1 MRSLLGSQAE
11 SRHETAP
18 RYGFGTGQRAAY
30 DIMYGGPGTDKGR
43 PCRLSPGPIY
53 MPGAGPNRGP
63 KFSFGT
69 GPAAGSCGST
79 ANKGSAQE
87 PGPGDYELSAAV
99 GPQFSSLART
109 APKFTWGS
117 TVRDTGGAKV
127 RATLG
132 LPNATPL
139 YTHAVAFLTTR
150 TTTPPPRHA
159 RATQTHTHTR
169 TADIPAARHTRLRS
183 SGVAA
188 LPTCAPPSPRHPLQ
202 VSKGESGSPYEL
214 RASVGPQA
222 DSKKRNK
229 PNYAFGTSQRF
240 ATGELRKSA
249 AAPGP
254 GSYAMPKAVETQ
266 QEPTKSMAVLYLLLH
281 LLYLLTVLTYTCCA
295 YCAHSRCSPITAQE
309 STKKSMPAYGFGT
322 STRVQANM
330 VYWKGKAGAAEG
342 KDTPGPSYKLKSSVG
357 GQVQSDRRSGSS
369 FGFGSSARF
378 GPPSK
383 DRSPGPGE
391 YNA

>member
-1 MRSLLGSQAE
+1 MPSPRLSDTGSSVNNRSDASAAHADEWYMRSLLGAQAE

-139 YTHAVAFLTTR
+139 YTHAVAFFTTR
-150 TTTPPPRHA
+150 TTMTRARNANTHA
-159 RATQTHTHTR
+159 RTHH
-169 TADIPAARHTRLRS
+169 RHPCRPPNAPTLLWRGRPSRLRTS
-183 SGVAA
+183 LTASPSAGV
-188 LPTCAPPSPRHPLQ
+188 
-202 VSKGESGSPYEL
+202 KGRERVAL
-214 RASVGPQA
+214 RAASE
-222 DSKKRNK
+222 R
-229 PNYAFGTSQRF
+229 
-240 ATGELRKSA
+240 
-249 AAPGP
+249 
-254 GSYAMPKAVETQ
+254 
-266 QEPTKSMAVLYLLLH
+266 
-281 LLYLLTVLTYTCCA
+281 
-295 YCAHSRCSPITAQE
+295 
-309 STKKSMPAYGFGT
+309 
-322 STRVQANM
+322 
-330 VYWKGKAGAAEG
+330 GA
-342 KDTPGPSYKLKSSVG
+342 
-357 GQVQSDRRSGSS
+357 SGRLEE
-369 FGFGSSARF
+369 A
-378 GPPSK
+378 
-383 DRSPGPGE
+383 
-391 YNA
+391 

>member
-1 MRSLLGSQAE
+1 MPSPRLSDTGSSVNNRSDVSAAHADEWYMRSLLGSQAE

-127 RATLG
+127 
-132 LPNATPL
+132 
-139 YTHAVAFLTTR
+139 
-150 TTTPPPRHA
+150 
-159 RATQTHTHTR
+159 
-169 TADIPAARHTRLRS
+169 
-183 SGVAA
+183 
-188 LPTCAPPSPRHPLQ
+188 
-202 VSKGESGSPYEL
+202 SKGESGSPYEL

-266 QEPTKSMAVLYLLLH
+266 
-281 LLYLLTVLTYTCCA
+281 
-295 YCAHSRCSPITAQE
+295 QE